1 LNEELFARDAETPLP
16 LGAVLR
22 LAGLALGLLAV
33 MEMLAFAPSAGL
45 LIPRVW
51 LLEGLG
57 TALLV
62 LAVGL
67 AAVGLA
73 RAQRALGLRAVS
85 VGDLTLSL
93 VTTLVVT
100 GHLWRL
106 GSQLLHKL
114 DLALHVELSIL
125 GLAVVSPAAYATG
138 RSLTARLGVP
148 GCRSFWPLVATLSL
162 PLVLLATL
170 RAGATLDP
178 GASRAL
184 LASTMTLAFG
194 GAILVSLL
202 AARAGRG
209 AGPSVLALALAL
221 GVLRLVMPNPH
232 DLLLEP
238 APPASGPG
246 GPPVLFIVL
255 DTFRS
260 DALDLADP
268 RVSETP
274 HLARLGRDADVF
286 PRAVANAS
294 WTLPGHASL
303 FTGRYLASHRTDRT
317 TEPGF
322 AFDLAPS
329 IPIVHETLAERGYRT
344 VCYTASGF
352 VGKPTRL
359 SRGCQRYRN
368 PGRAWV
374 RSLLPLSVLR
384 FPNPSAQAQG
394 QLLLELAAIDVH
406 ATARE
411 IVDLALAELRGE
423 PDSLY
428 LFLNFLDV
436 HSPVYPPADRVE
448 TSLEERLS
456 MRWDLVLLMLG
467 AMEEAEFW
475 QRNADRLLL
484 YYRARAR
491 ALDAELGR
499 LFDALRARGWYDR
512 TAIVVTSD
520 HGEAFLENRSVSN
533 YYLHHSAW
541 EPVVR
546 IPLLVKRPGQRVG
559 AVSNRLAQQI
569 DVFPTLLA
577 SLGLPIPEGVDGRPV
592 AEVGDR
598 RAITE
603 WYARPSRAE
612 RFFPHRRLAVYGDGH
627 KYVIEGDG
635 SEHLFDLEASPYE
648 ESDVLQERSEVAD
661 RLRRELYERLQHAAL
676 RHPEGGESE
685 LLVLDQLEALGY
697 AH

>member
-1 LNEELFARDAETPLP
+1 
-16 LGAVLR
+16 LGALLR
-22 LAGLALGLLAV
+22 LAGAALGLLAV
-33 MEMLAFAPSAGL
+33 VEMLAFAPDAGL

-51 LLEGLG
+51 VLEGLG
-57 TALLV
+57 TAMLV

-67 AAVGLA
+67 TAVGLA
-73 RAQRALGLRAVS
+73 RVQRALGLDAVS

-93 VTTLVVT
+93 VATLVVT
-100 GHLWRL
+100 GHLWWL
-106 GSQLLHKL
+106 AAKLLHEL
-114 DLALHVELSIL
+114 DPALPGGLAML
-125 GLAVVSPAAYATG
+125 GLAVASPAAYAAG
-138 RSLTARLGVP
+138 RSLAARLGVR
-148 GCRSFWPLVATLSL
+148 GSRIFWPLVATLSL
-162 PLVLLATL
+162 PVVLLATL

-184 LASTMTLAFG
+184 PASGVTLAFG
-194 GAILVSLL
+194 GAILVALL
-202 AARAGRG
+202 AARARRG
-209 AGPSVLALALAL
+209 AGPPVLALALAL
-221 GVLRLVMPNPH
+221 GALRLVMPNPQ
-232 DLLLEP
+232 DLLVEP
-238 APPASGPG
+238 APPASGAG

-260 DALDLADP
+260 DALDLGDP
-268 RVSETP
+268 RVSSTP
-274 HLARLGRDADVF
+274 HLARLGQDADVF

-329 IPIVHETLAERGYRT
+329 IPVVHETLGERGYRT

-374 RSLLPLSVLR
+374 RSLLPLRVLR
-384 FPNPSAQAQG
+384 FANPSAQAQD
-394 QLLLELAAIDVH
+394 QLLLELAGIDVH
-406 ATARE
+406 ATAGE

-448 TSLEERLS
+448 TSLGIRLS
-456 MRWDLVLLMLG
+456 MRWDLVLRMLG
-467 AMEEAEFW
+467 AMEEAVFW
-475 QRNADRLLL
+475 RRNADRLLR
-484 YYRARAR
+484 YYRARTR

-520 HGEAFLENRSVSN
+520 HGEAFLENRSVPN
-533 YYLHHSAW
+533 YYSHHSAW
-541 EPVVR
+541 EPAVR

-559 AVSNRLAQQI
+559 VVSSRLAQQI
-569 DVFPTLLA
+569 DVLPTLLA
-577 SLGLPIPEGVDGRPV
+577 SLGIPIPEGVDGRPV
-592 AEVGDR
+592 GQVGDR

-612 RFFPHRRLAVYGDGH
+612 RFFPHRRLAVYGDGY

-635 SEHLFDLEASPYE
+635 SEHLFDLEASPHE
-648 ESDVLQERSEVAD
+648 ESDVLQERSELAD
-661 RLRRELYERLQHAAL
+661 RLRRELYERLHRAAL
-676 RHPEGGESE
+676 RHPEGVESE
-685 LLVLDQLEALGY
+685 LQILDQLEALGY